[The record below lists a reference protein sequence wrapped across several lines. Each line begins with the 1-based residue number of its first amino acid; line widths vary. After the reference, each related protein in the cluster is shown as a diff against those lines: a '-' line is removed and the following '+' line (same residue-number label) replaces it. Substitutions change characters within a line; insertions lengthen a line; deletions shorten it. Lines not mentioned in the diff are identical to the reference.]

1 MGELP
6 LKNRTKMEKKHCIDP
21 PIGDIL
27 SGWRYDISGLQPD
40 MCLDYENHLHECH
53 ACHSRQSLHRAIDV
67 LLIGSATCAVAAFVL
82 ALVVLRR
89 VGPLRD
95 WIIFNLQIH
104 QMTLVISL
112 QVVAVLGLLISVG
125 AWILIA
131 VTTPAPSYLTQQARA
146 LQTRIPEEIREH
158 LPKLSA

>member
-1 MGELP
+1 MGNHAGTD
-6 LKNRTKMEKKHCIDP
+6 KNRCIDP

-40 MCLDYENHLHECH
+40 MRLDYESHLRDCH
-53 ACHSRQSLHRAIDV
+53 VCHSRQNLHRTIDV
-67 LLIGSATCAVAAFVL
+67 LLIGSATCAVAAFIL
-82 ALVVLRR
+82 ALVVLHR

-95 WIIFNLQIH
+95 WIVFNLQIH
-104 QMTLVISL
+104 QMTLLVTL

-125 AWILIA
+125 AWVLIA